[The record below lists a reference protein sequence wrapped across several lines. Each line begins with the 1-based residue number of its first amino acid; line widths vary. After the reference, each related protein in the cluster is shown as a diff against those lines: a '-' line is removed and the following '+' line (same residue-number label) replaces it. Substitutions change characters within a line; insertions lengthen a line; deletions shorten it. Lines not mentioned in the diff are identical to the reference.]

1 MAPGLPVPM
10 STLPAQAP
18 FLPSRERLLSQWV
31 GFLVF
36 LAVACLF
43 IDRRWTGY
51 LTGLVALT
59 GMAQLAWRREF
70 DRTDVEFLLVVGLLP
85 AAFLLNML
93 IHGFGSSIFG
103 RPARL
108 LIAYFA
114 FYAIRRCAA
123 QPMLFFDGCATG
135 AIAAGLIAIY
145 QVEWLGAE
153 RASADWNPVPFGNY
167 SLLLGIL
174 VLCPLVAGSSRP
186 LLRLAWHAG
195 GVAMSGVALV
205 LSATRGSWPA
215 VPALLLLV
223 TYARTGLSRRYRLAG
238 ATFVLVAAVGIGA
251 SSSSLQERAQ
261 LALHDAAAYV
271 ADPDSTA
278 AQDTPF
284 GLRLAMW
291 SWGLEKFTQQPL
303 AGIGL
308 VNYHLHRQASVDKG
322 EMPQQF
328 LRMANVHNQ
337 LIHFLAV
344 GGLLMAAAL
353 IAFWILAVR
362 FFLRRLRAA
371 GPEPGARVMP
381 LAGLC
386 IVIGTAIFSMSG
398 SLFGTSPDSW
408 AFAALL
414 CMVAGFSAQSR
425 DVGADARPA

>member
-1 MAPGLPVPM
+1 MAPSLPIRM
-10 STLPAQAP
+10 STLPAQAI
-18 FLPSRERLLSQWV
+18 LPSRERLLSQWV
-31 GFLVF
+31 GLLVF
-36 LAVACLF
+36 LAAACLF
-43 IDRRWTGY
+43 VDRRWTGY
-51 LTGLVALT
+51 LTGTVALT
-59 GMAQLAWRREF
+59 GMVQLAWRRDF
-70 DRTDVEFLLVVGLLP
+70 DRTDLQFLIVVGLLP

-114 FYAIRRCAA
+114 FYAIRRSAA

-153 RASADWNPVPFGNY
+153 RASADWNAVPFGNY

-174 VLCPLVAGSSRP
+174 VLCPLVAGVSHP

-195 GVAMSGVALV
+195 GVVMSGVALV

-223 TYARTGLSRRYRLAG
+223 TYARTGLSGRYRLAG
-238 ATFVLVAAVGIGA
+238 ATVVLVAAVGVVAG
-251 SSSSLQERAQ
+251 SSSVQERAQ
-261 LALHDAAAYV
+261 QALDEAAAYV
-271 ADPDSTA
+271 ANPDSTA
-278 AQDTPF
+278 AQDTAF

-291 SWGLEKFTQQPL
+291 NWGLEKFAQQPL
-303 AGIGL
+303 VGIGL
-308 VNYHLHRQASVDKG
+308 VNYNLHRKASVEKG
-322 EMPQQF
+322 ELPQQF
-328 LRMANVHNQ
+328 LQMANVHNQ
-337 LIHFLAV
+337 LIHFMAV
-344 GGLLMAAAL
+344 GGLLMAGAL

-362 FFLRRLRAA
+362 FFLVALRAA
-371 GPEPGARVMP
+371 GPAPGARVMP

-398 SLFGTSPDSW
+398 GLFGTSPDSW

-414 CMVAGFSAQSR
+414 CIVAGFSAPSR
-425 DVGADARPA
+425 DVRAIARSG